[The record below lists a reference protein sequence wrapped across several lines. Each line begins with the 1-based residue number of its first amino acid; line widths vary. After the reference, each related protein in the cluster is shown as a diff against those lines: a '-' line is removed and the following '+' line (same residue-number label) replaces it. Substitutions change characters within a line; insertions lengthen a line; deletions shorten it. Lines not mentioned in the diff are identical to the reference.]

1 MSFRTS
7 YKVLRETAGTY
18 TNGVWVRGTR
28 TVTTC
33 LASVQ
38 PIDLKSETGMH
49 PKPDGRHLM
58 DTVKIYTS
66 MALNVTADGEGVQPD
81 IIVFDGYGYELND
94 RGAYRSGVINHY
106 KYTAKKVFKFTNDTA
121 WTNGTL
127 ARP

>member
-18 TNGVWVRGTR
+18 TNGVWARGTR

-38 PIDLKSETGMH
+38 PLKEGQDMA
-49 PKPDGRHLM
+49 PAPDGRHLM
-58 DTVKIYTS
+58 DAVKIYTS
-66 MALNVTADGEGVQPD
+66 TALNVTADGEGVQPD

-106 KYTAKKVFKFTNDTA
+106 KYTAKKVFKFTNDAA